1 MISPSYDFS
10 QFATS
15 VKGKAFDDVICDAQQ
30 ELIYAWR
37 RVAKEKD
44 LPPIE
49 HEQNKNY
56 QKALKDFISFLR
68 FSVKTV
74 DEHDENYPI
83 FVEVKNLM
91 PKKFTDN

>member
-15 VKGKAFDDVICDAQQ
+15 VKGKPYDDVICDAQQ

-37 RVAKEKD
+37 RALRED
-44 LPPIE
+44 A
-49 HEQNKNY
+49 HEQNQTY
-56 QKALKDFISFLR
+56 QKTLKDFISFLR

-74 DEHDENYPI
+74 DQDNENYGYFI
-83 FVEVKNLM
+83 EVEQMM
-91 PKKFTDN
+91 PR